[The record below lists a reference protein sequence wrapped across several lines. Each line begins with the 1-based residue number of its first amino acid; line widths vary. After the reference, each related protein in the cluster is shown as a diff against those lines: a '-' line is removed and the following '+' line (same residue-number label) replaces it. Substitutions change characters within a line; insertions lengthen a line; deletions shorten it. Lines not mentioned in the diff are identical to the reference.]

1 MHGII
6 YTELQQF
13 VEQSLGPGA
22 WAKVLRAANLENR
35 IYMSVS
41 DYPDAEMFAIVNAAS
56 NLSQA
61 PPDATIEAFGVFI
74 APDLLRMYSVLI
86 KREWKTL
93 DVIEHTEAVIHTI
106 VRKNQIGSTP
116 PELRYTR
123 IGPHE
128 VEVRYDSARR
138 LCRLARGIMKGIAQ
152 SFGERIEIVEYQ
164 CMHHGA
170 PACVIHIRDADFVA
184 DR

>member
-6 YTELQQF
+6 YTELQRF

-22 WAKVLRAANLENR
+22 WPKVLRAADLENR
-35 IYMSVS
+35 IYMTVS
-41 DYPDAEMFAIVNAAS
+41 DYPDAEMFSIVDAAS
-56 NLSQA
+56 KAAHNST
-61 PPDATIEAFGVFI
+61 DEMIEAFGTFI

-86 KREWKTL
+86 KPEWKTL
-93 DVIEHTEAVIHTI
+93 EVIEHTEAVIHTV
-106 VRKNQIGSTP
+106 VRKNQSGSTP
-116 PELRYTR
+116 PELKYKR

-128 VEVRYDSARR
+128 IELRYDSARR
-138 LCRLARGIMKGIAQ
+138 LCRLARGIMKGIAH
-152 SFGERIEIVEYQ
+152 SYGEKIEVVEYE

-170 PACVIHIRDADFVA
+170 PACVMHIRDADLLA

>member
-6 YTELQQF
+6 YTELQRF

-22 WAKVLRAANLENR
+22 WSKVLRAANLENH

-41 DYPDAEMFAIVNAAS
+41 DYPDTEMFSIVNAAS
-56 NLSQA
+56 KLSQKS
-61 PPDATIEAFGVFI
+61 PDVTIEAFGVFI

-93 DVIEHTEAVIHTI
+93 DVIEHTEAVIHTV
-106 VRKNQIGSTP
+106 VRKNQSGATP
-116 PELRYTR
+116 PELKHKRV
-123 IGPHE
+123 GPHE
-128 VEVRYDSARR
+128 IELRYDSARR
-138 LCRLARGIMKGIAQ
+138 LCRLARGIMKGIAH
-152 SFGERIEIVEYQ
+152 SYGEKIEIVEYE

-170 PACVIHIRDADFVA
+170 PACVMHIRDADLVA